1 MEIYRFDTM
10 DHFQKL
16 ANENN
21 LVFFF
26 PKLSRKHATLYFDND
41 FYISDHSTNG
51 TSITYLEGRKVV
63 LEKNRKYIYAAELLR
78 LVSLMSLPGPW
89 PLPILP
95 CTAPGPGYSNLSPGR
110 ERIIM

>member
-51 TSITYLEGRKVV
+51 TSITYFEGTKVL
-63 LEKNRKYIYAAELLR
+63 LEKNETYVINSGDVVSFGDHDYDAINTRIEIQIKDQKRKT
-78 LVSLMSLPGPW
+78 VSEKFG
-89 PLPILP
+89 
-95 CTAPGPGYSNLSPGR
+95 
-110 ERIIM
+110 